1 MTTYLLSY
9 LCQKRCIIFTFRRKM
24 FFCLLWLL
32 TGYSCE
38 NLVEA
43 FPLLPIL
50 AHFTT
55 GKQVFM
61 LKLWVLGAA
70 QLYFSCRAGV
80 LTSLPRWAL
89 TCLASQSV
97 NTRVTY
103 RKCKMLTPE
112 YTEYRIYRL
121 CKVLTP
127 TLLLLTPAPQLP
139 IPGRVFPCLHH
150 RLACLLAGWQKLRG
164 STGGTRRKVW
174 TQTKI
179 LSPNIRY
186 FVAN

>member
-1 MTTYLLSY
+1 MSFCFLWLSAATAWIQVWKPY
-9 LCQKRCIIFTFRRKM
+9 LCCQ
-24 FFCLLWLL
+24 
-32 TGYSCE
+32 
-38 NLVEA
+38 
-43 FPLLPIL
+43 L

-55 GKQVFM
+55 SKQVFM

-150 RLACLLAGWQKLRG
+150 RLACLLVLHLRCFLLEVQ
-164 STGGTRRKVW
+164 SQHLVREI
-174 TQTKI
+174 QTFLK
-179 LSPNIRY
+179 Y
-186 FVAN
+186 HHG

>member
-1 MTTYLLSY
+1 MET
-9 LCQKRCIIFTFRRKM
+9 
-24 FFCLLWLL
+24 
-32 TGYSCE
+32 
-38 NLVEA
+38 
-43 FPLLPIL
+43 FPLLPIV

-55 GKQVFM
+55 SKQVFM

-80 LTSLPRWAL
+80 LTSLPRWTL

-97 NTRVTY
+97 NTRVIY
-103 RKCKMLTPE
+103 RKCTMLTREVLRPE
-112 YTEYRIYRL
+112 YTEYRFHRI

-150 RLACLLAGWQKLRG
+150 RLACTMVACTMVACTIDLLACLHQRG
-164 STGGTRRKVW
+164 FLLEVQSQHVVREI
-174 TQTKI
+174 QTFLK
-179 LSPNIRY
+179 Y
-186 FVAN
+186 HHD